1 MFLVVEVIGVYEVN
15 EDVHLI
21 ELKIDTKPSDVNVEG
36 FTQEIEG
43 VSKDDWQVAYDEYYL
58 NDEGSKVI
66 GDFFNKPVE
75 DLTPTRIAFFLYF
88 VDFTMPLLT
97 PFGEVNLPS
106 PLPMPKRLKDIIEF
120 EEVD

>member
-1 MFLVVEVIGVYEVN
+1 MVEVIGVYEVN

-66 GDFFNKPVE
+66 GDFFNKPAE

-88 VDFTMPLLT
+88 VDFTTPLLT
-97 PFGEVNLPS
+97 PFGKVNLPS
-106 PLPMPKRLKDIIEF
+106 PLHMPERLKDIIEF